1 MSYLPVFAHCKYRVS
16 SNSTVCCYLTA
27 ACCHLRGRVDSTD
40 PFRLEDAGAEC
51 AAIRDGAVR
60 AAAGAQWGAE
70 DAPAR
75 GVSAGETSGLGAV
88 LEAVQRL
95 PERPARPPRG
105 KSAAGGGPLRR
116 AGQGRRGDLPVR
128 GGASIRAGYKGTAAL
143 GGGDLAN
150 YILDALVRSG
160 VDFGSVAPSTTSKL
174 VPFALA
180 LMPFLYLGLTY
191 KMLRGMFGTDAGAVG
206 KDGTKKA
213 RKQQVQRIS
222 FDDVAGIDGAR
233 KELEEVVDFLRHPAR
248 YQAIGAKVPKGVML
262 CGPSG
267 TGKTLLARAVA
278 SEAGVA
284 FLFCSASDF
293 VEMLVGRGA
302 ARVRDLFTQ
311 ASQYPQ
317 CIIFIDEI
325 DALAKA
331 RGGFNSNDER
341 EQTLNQ
347 LLTEMDGFEGNAD
360 GIIVIAATNRPEV
373 LDPALCRPGRFDR
386 HVYVGLPDAKGRE
399 AILEVHC
406 RNVRLDSEVDLSVI
420 AEECGQLGQRSG
432 AQLASL
438 VNEAAL
444 LAVRHG
450 DTSIKH
456 AHFELAMSR
465 AFESHT
471 RSIAGSS
478 FEFTMEDGS

>member
-1 MSYLPVFAHCKYRVS
+1 MRVPS
-16 SNSTVCCYLTA
+16 ARRLVTAICVLLLAGKGAQRLRLFVASVLGKFRALTA
-27 ACCHLRGRVDSTD
+27 AG
-40 PFRLEDAGAEC
+40 
-51 AAIRDGAVR
+51 
-60 AAAGAQWGAE
+60 
-70 DAPAR
+70 APASPSWR
-75 GVSAGETSGLGAV
+75 LFSSFLGDLRDHRIGKVLLAGDHCIVQSKDGVETYKV
-88 LEAVQRL
+88 LV
-95 PERPARPPRG
+95 PPR
-105 KSAAGGGPLRR
+105 
-116 AGQGRRGDLPVR
+116 
-128 GGASIRAGYKGTAAL
+128 TE
-143 GGGDLAN
+143 N
-150 YILDALVRSG
+150 TYILDALVRSG
-160 VDFGSVAPSTTSKL
+160 VEFGSVTPSTSSKL
-174 VPFALA
+174 MPVAIA

-191 KMLRGMFGTDAGAVG
+191 KMLRGMYGTDAGAVG
-206 KDGTKKA
+206 KDGTKKV
-213 RKQQVQRIS
+213 RKQQQTERIA

-248 YQAIGAKVPKGVML
+248 YHAIGAKVPKGVLL

-331 RGGFNSNDER
+331 RGGLNSNDER

-347 LLTEMDGFEGNAD
+347 LLTEMDGFEGNVN
-360 GIIVIAATNRPEV
+360 GVIVIAATNRPEV

-399 AILEVHC
+399 EILEVHC
-406 RNVRLDSEVDLSVI
+406 RNVKLDGEVDLSVV
-420 AEECGQLGQRSG
+420 AEECGPMGQRSG

-450 DTSIKH
+450 DTSIKYK
-456 AHFELAMSR
+456 HFEQAMNR
-465 AFESHT
+465 AFASQT
-471 RSIAGSS
+471 RSIAESS
-478 FEFTMEDGS
+478 FEFTMEDDS

>member
-1 MSYLPVFAHCKYRVS
+1 MGHPKTGARGLRFFLGSMLLRLR
-16 SNSTVCCYLTA
+16 TLTA
-27 ACCHLRGRVDSTD
+27 ADSPAPSPWRLFSVFLGDLRDKRVGKV
-40 PFRLEDAGAEC
+40 LLAGDHCIVQAKE
-51 AAIRDGAVR
+51 
-60 AAAGAQWGAE
+60 
-70 DAPAR
+70 
-75 GVSAGETSGLGAV
+75 GVEKYKV
-88 LEAVQRL
+88 LV
-95 PERPARPPRG
+95 PPR
-105 KSAAGGGPLRR
+105 
-116 AGQGRRGDLPVR
+116 
-128 GGASIRAGYKGTAAL
+128 TE
-143 GGGDLAN
+143 N
-150 YILDALVRSG
+150 TYILDALVHSG
-160 VDFGSVAPSTTSKL
+160 VEFGSVSPSTSSRL
-174 VPFALA
+174 MPVALA
-180 LMPFLYLGLTY
+180 LLPFLYLGLTY
-191 KMLRGMFGTDAGAVG
+191 RMLRSMYSTDTGAVG
-206 KDGTKKA
+206 KDGTKKV
-213 RKQQVQRIS
+213 RKQQQAQHIS
-222 FDDVAGIDGAR
+222 FDDVAGIDVAR
-233 KELEEVVDFLRHPAR
+233 KELEEVVDFLRNPAR

-347 LLTEMDGFEGNAD
+347 LLTEMDGFEGNAN
-360 GIIVIAATNRPEV
+360 GVIVIAATNRPEV

-406 RNVRLDSEVDLSVI
+406 RNVRLDDDVNLSVV
-420 AEECGQLGQRSG
+420 AEECGQMGQRSG

-450 DTSIKH
+450 DTTVKH
-456 AHFELAMSR
+456 AHLELAMNR
-465 AFESHT
+465 AFESQT

-478 FEFTMEDGS
+478 FEFAMDES

>member
-1 MSYLPVFAHCKYRVS
+1 MRVPS
-16 SNSTVCCYLTA
+16 ARRFLTA
-27 ACCHLRGRVDSTD
+27 LCVL
-40 PFRLEDAGAEC
+40 LLAGK
-51 AAIRDGAVR
+51 
-60 AAAGAQWGAE
+60 GAQRLRLFVASVLAKFRVLTADEASASPSWRLFSTFLGDLRDHRVGKVLLAG
-70 DAPAR
+70 DHCIVQAKD
-75 GVSAGETSGLGAV
+75 GVDTYKV
-88 LEAVQRL
+88 LV
-95 PERPARPPRG
+95 PPR
-105 KSAAGGGPLRR
+105 
-116 AGQGRRGDLPVR
+116 
-128 GGASIRAGYKGTAAL
+128 TE
-143 GGGDLAN
+143 N
-150 YILDALVRSG
+150 TYILDALVRSG
-160 VDFGSVAPSTTSKL
+160 VEFGSASPSTSSKL
-174 VPFALA
+174 MPVAIA

-191 KMLRGMFGTDAGAVG
+191 KMLRGLYGSDAGAVG
-206 KDGTKKA
+206 KDGTKKV
-213 RKQQVQRIS
+213 RKQQHTERIS

-248 YQAIGAKVPKGVML
+248 YQAIGAKVPKGVLL

-331 RGGFNSNDER
+331 RGGLNSNDER

-347 LLTEMDGFEGNAD
+347 LLTEMDGFEGNVN
-360 GIIVIAATNRPEV
+360 GVIVIAATNRPEV

-399 AILEVHC
+399 EILEVHC
-406 RNVRLDSEVDLSVI
+406 RNVKLDSEVDLSVI
-420 AEECGQLGQRSG
+420 AEECGPLGQRSG

-450 DTSIKH
+450 DTSIKYEH
-456 AHFELAMSR
+456 IEKAMNR
-465 AFESHT
+465 AFASQT

-478 FEFTMEDGS
+478 FEFTMEEVS

>member
-1 MSYLPVFAHCKYRVS
+1 MRVPS
-16 SNSTVCCYLTA
+16 ARRFLTA
-27 ACCHLRGRVDSTD
+27 LCVL
-40 PFRLEDAGAEC
+40 LLAGK
-51 AAIRDGAVR
+51 
-60 AAAGAQWGAE
+60 GAQRLRLVVASVLAKFRVLTADEASASPSWRLFSTFLGDLRDHRVGKVLLAG
-70 DAPAR
+70 DHCIVQAKD
-75 GVSAGETSGLGAV
+75 GVDTYKV
-88 LEAVQRL
+88 LV
-95 PERPARPPRG
+95 PPR
-105 KSAAGGGPLRR
+105 
-116 AGQGRRGDLPVR
+116 
-128 GGASIRAGYKGTAAL
+128 TE
-143 GGGDLAN
+143 N
-150 YILDALVRSG
+150 TYILDALVRSG
-160 VDFGSVAPSTTSKL
+160 VEFGSASPSTSSKL
-174 VPFALA
+174 MPVAIA

-191 KMLRGMFGTDAGAVG
+191 KMLRGLYGSDAGAVG
-206 KDGTKKA
+206 KDGTKKV
-213 RKQQVQRIS
+213 RKQQHTERIS

-248 YQAIGAKVPKGVML
+248 YQAIGAKVPKGVLL

-331 RGGFNSNDER
+331 RGGLNSNDER

-347 LLTEMDGFEGNAD
+347 LLTEMDGFEGNVN
-360 GIIVIAATNRPEV
+360 GVIVIAATNRPEV
-373 LDPALCRPGRFDR
+373 LDLALCRPGRFDR

-399 AILEVHC
+399 EILEVHC
-406 RNVRLDSEVDLSVI
+406 RNVKLDSEVDLSVI
-420 AEECGQLGQRSG
+420 AEECGPLGQRSG

-450 DTSIKH
+450 DTSIKYE
-456 AHFELAMSR
+456 HFEQAMNR
-465 AFESHT
+465 AFASQT

-478 FEFTMEDGS
+478 FEFTMEEVS